1 MSTALTG
8 PVGIGIGDIMTGVTG
23 IATGERDGMITE
35 TALIG
40 IATTVVGRKL
50 VSTATIATTTAMVT
64 NPSFCHRAGL
74 DPYTTICEP
83 SWSWVSEL
91 YDDGTSQIFDMYAL
105 TTHISR
111 RPFRK
116 KSLPAPLAGP
126 GRY

>member
-1 MSTALTG
+1 MTDLLISTALTG

-23 IATGERDGMITE
+23 TATGRCDGMITE
-35 TALIG
+35 TAAIG

-50 VSTATIATTTAMVT
+50 VSTETIATITAMGT

-91 YDDGTSQIFDMYAL
+91 YGDGTSQIFDMYAS
-105 TTHISR
+105 TTHITP
-111 RPFRK
+111 PF
-116 KSLPAPLAGP
+116 S
-126 GRY
+126 